1 MTRRPETTMPEP
13 ARRPSIARRARDA
26 ARRLDS
32 LQERRPWLAFPIAII
47 RKFGDDRGSSLAALI
62 SYYTFF
68 SLFPLLVVLV
78 TVTGLFI
85 RDHPDRQAALVHS
98 ALAQFPVVGARIE
111 GNVHALNGNLL
122 TLALGI
128 AGCVWAGAAV
138 SDALRMAL
146 DDIRGALRSGALI
159 LAIVIDIVVVAT
171 AFHALPSD
179 RPSWSEVVPGA
190 ILAGVLWGALQTV
203 GSWIVTRQI
212 QGASDVYGLFALVI
226 GLLSWVYLT
235 AEASLIGAEMN
246 VVLRRRLWP
255 RSLIP
260 PPPARADRTSV
271 DQQAREEHALAG
283 DRMGAEAR

>member
-1 MTRRPETTMPEP
+1 MREGRRSILGRAGDV
-13 ARRPSIARRARDA
+13 ARHM
-26 ARRLDS
+26 DS
-32 LQERRPWLAFPIAII
+32 MQERRPWLAFPIAVM

-138 SDALRMAL
+138 SDAHRM
-146 DDIRGALRSGALI
+146 ALRSGALI

-235 AEASLIGAEMN
+235 AEASLIGAETN
-246 VVLRRRLWP
+246 VV
-255 RSLIP
+255 
-260 PPPARADRTSV
+260 V
-271 DQQAREEHALAG
+271 H
-283 DRMGAEAR
+283 